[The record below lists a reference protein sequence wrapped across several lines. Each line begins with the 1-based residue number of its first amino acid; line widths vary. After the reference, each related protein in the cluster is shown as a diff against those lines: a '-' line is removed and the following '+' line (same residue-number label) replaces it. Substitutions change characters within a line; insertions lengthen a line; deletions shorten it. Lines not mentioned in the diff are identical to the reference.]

1 MSLAMKA
8 TSVTK
13 SAKKDASMAS
23 PEKGKGS
30 APTMKATGQPSVI
43 P

>member
-1 MSLAMKA
+1 MKA